1 MIRKLVVPPLQGS
14 DVLLNLTQGFALGY
28 FLPPLRG
35 SGVMPYL
42 KANGVHPKPIREL
55 CPVRRLGG

>member
-28 FLPPLRG
+28 FLPPFQG
-35 SGVMPYL
+35 SGGL
-42 KANGVHPKPIREL
+42 ASGLQGRTS
-55 CPVRRLGG
+55 VRFYAENLFKSD